1 MKIFSWF
8 FSCQILKRFPHN
20 VPHRMT
26 TPAGCWRWS
35 WDGRNPRQ
43 LGMVAARCSAAQ
55 AQGCNILQHSSSCWQ
70 LLTAANSCRV
80 SAVSSPQLG
89 HRQQDTAIITVHC
102 PGVQTLER
110 ESGDAIEIQRLCAV
124 VTWHV
129 CQCSCVAGGMYTWL
143 HTIQSPALDLTLPLS
158 LYLGINQTL
167 PPILLLSSSSVFC
180 FHHPLGHLDSINTR
194 V

>member
-1 MKIFSWF
+1 MQCSTGTGL
-8 FSCQILKRFPHN
+8 QH
-20 VPHRMT
+20 
-26 TPAGCWRWS
+26 
-35 WDGRNPRQ
+35 
-43 LGMVAARCSAAQ
+43 SAAQ
-55 AQGCNILQHSSSCWQ
+55 LQ

-89 HRQQDTAIITVHC
+89 HRQQDTAIITVPVFRHWREN
-102 PGVQTLER
+102 LEMLSR
-110 ESGDAIEIQRLCAV
+110 YRGCVLSPRGTCVSVLC
-124 VTWHV
+124 
-129 CQCSCVAGGMYTWL
+129 SRGMYTWL

-167 PPILLLSSSSVFC
+167 PPILLLPSSSVFC

>member
-1 MKIFSWF
+1 MQCSTGTGL
-8 FSCQILKRFPHN
+8 QH
-20 VPHRMT
+20 
-26 TPAGCWRWS
+26 
-35 WDGRNPRQ
+35 
-43 LGMVAARCSAAQ
+43 SAAQ
-55 AQGCNILQHSSSCWQ
+55 LQ

-89 HRQQDTAIITVHC
+89 HRQQDTAIINVHC

-110 ESGDAIEIQRLCAV
+110 ESGDAIKIQRLCAV

-129 CQCSCVAGGMYTWL
+129 CQCSCVAGGCTHGYTL
-143 HTIQSPALDLTLPLS
+143 QSPALDLTLPLS